1 MDFLFTFVLS
11 FPIRRTQ
18 QRYPRS
24 MYTDLHSFI
33 AELERRGEL
42 IRIKE
47 PVSHDLEVT
56 EIADRLVKKNGPA
69 LLFENVPGKQFPL
82 AIGLYGTRKRMALA
96 LGVEDLD
103 DIGNRIRSL
112 LDVKLGGGLIGL
124 ASNLPKLKELAALP
138 PKRVR
143 SGPVQEIIWRGNEV
157 DLHKLPILKC
167 WPQDGGPFVTL
178 PLVISKDPE
187 NGDLNIG
194 MYRMQVFD
202 KNTTGMH
209 WQRHKTGARHLEKA
223 KKLGRRL
230 EVAVALGG
238 DPALTY
244 AATAPIPPIPGINE
258 FSMTGFLRGKSIE
271 LCKGV
276 TVDLE
281 VPANAEFVLE
291 GYVDPNEPWRV
302 EGPFGDHTGFY
313 TLQDLYPAFHVTA
326 ITMRRNAIYPAT
338 IVGRPPMEDAYLIEA
353 SERIFL
359 VPAQLILPEIKDYH
373 MPPAGIAHNL
383 VNVVIEKSYPGQAY
397 KVANG
402 LLGLGQMMFAKVLL
416 VTDENVKPQ
425 GHLEFWCTVLKNA
438 VPGRDSQFA
447 KGPIDVLDHSSR
459 SWSYGSKLI
468 IDGTVKHK
476 EEGKANTW
484 QPNPERS
491 AKDLPKH
498 AEILDQH
505 QVAGGFW
512 FITTQKT
519 RAQQGKH
526 LGEWAARQPQA
537 KGVRLIAVLDH
548 ETNPRDFEDCIWTL
562 LNNIDPERD
571 VQIIQDTLTPDAV
584 LVMDGTPKL
593 SEEGFSRDWPDKIEM
608 DRAVKR
614 KIDALMPKLGLEEFN
629 GGLEAEKTAQ
639 GEEVVTR

>member
-1 MDFLFTFVLS
+1 MLET
-11 FPIRRTQ
+11 
-18 QRYPRS
+18 

-33 AELERRGEL
+33 ADLEKRGEL

-47 PVSHDLEVT
+47 SVSHDLEIT

-69 LLFENVPGKQFPL
+69 LLFENVIGKSFPL
-82 AIGLYGTRKRMALA
+82 VIGLYGTRKRMALA
-96 LGVEDLD
+96 LGVEELD
-103 DIGNRIRSL
+103 DIADRIRGL

-143 SGPVQEIIWRGNEV
+143 SGPVQEVVWRGDEV
-157 DLHKLPILKC
+157 DLTKLPVLNC

-209 WQRHKTGARHLEKA
+209 WQRHKTGAKHLEKA

-271 LCKGV
+271 LCKGI
-276 TVDLE
+276 TIDLE
-281 VPANAEFVLE
+281 VPANAEFILE
-291 GYVDPNEPWRV
+291 GYVDPNEPWRA

-313 TLQDLYPAFHVTA
+313 TLQDMYPAFHVTA

-359 VPAQLILPEIKDYH
+359 VPAQLIIPEIKDYH

-402 LLGLGQMMFAKVLL
+402 LLGLGQMMFAKALL
-416 VTDENVKPQ
+416 VTDEKVKPQ
-425 GHLEFWCTVLKNA
+425 NHLEFWRTVLKNA

-447 KGPIDVLDHSSR
+447 KGPTDVLDHSSR

-468 IDGTVKHK
+468 LDGTIKHK
-476 EEGKANTW
+476 EEGEVNPW
-484 QPNPERS
+484 QPNSERS
-491 AKDLPKH
+491 SKDLPKH
-498 AEILDQH
+498 PDIVDQH
-505 QVAGGFW
+505 QIAGGFW
-512 FITTQKT
+512 FITTRKT
-519 RAQQGKH
+519 KGNQGRD
-526 LGEWAARQPQA
+526 LGEWAARQSIA
-537 KGVRLIAVLDH
+537 NGVRLIAVLDH

-571 VQIIQDTLTPDAV
+571 VQILGNTENV
-584 LVMDGTPKL
+584 FVMDGTPKL
-593 SEEGFSRDWPDKIEM
+593 PEEGFSRDWPDKITMSE
-608 DRAVKR
+608 DVKR
-614 KIDALMPKLGLEEFN
+614 KVDALMPRLGL
-629 GGLEAEKTAQ
+629 GAYPRTSEAPNITD
-639 GEEVVTR
+639 VVSSS